1 MGPEG
6 PPGSPSVPKGSQ
18 GPGVSAHLCCIH
30 STPVEKP
37 FFLCLKKKKGVSVVG
52 KNLVFDF
59 LGFTFFKLWNDG
71 IKFTEGGVGTGQLE
85 SQGGYDTCH
94 SVLYKFS
101 FYVNSSQ
108 KFPAAYGKAELSQ
121 LVM

>member
-1 MGPEG
+1 M
-6 PPGSPSVPKGSQ
+6 SPRAPKGQ
-18 GPGVSAHLCCIH
+18 GYLHICVVFTAPQLKSL
-30 STPVEKP
+30 